1 MGSMDPMWLA
11 VRYLLDR
18 AYCRARAALDG
29 NPESGALTLEWLVIA
44 GILVGAAAL
53 TATFLR
59 GEDRGMGRQDPLTP
73 SARLRGRRA
82 GGPAATTGR

>member
-1 MGSMDPMWLA
+1 MDPLLLA

-44 GILVGAAAL
+44 FILVGAAA
-53 TATFLR
+53 TAAVFLK
-59 GEDRGMGRQDPLTP
+59 GKIAEWEHKIP
-73 SARLRGRRA
+73 
-82 GGPAATTGR
+82 

>member
-1 MGSMDPMWLA
+1 MWLA
-11 VRYLLDR
+11 VRYLIDR
-18 AYCRARAALDG
+18 ACCRTRAALDG

-59 GEDRGMGRQDPLTP
+59 SKISEWEGKIP
-73 SARLRGRRA
+73 
-82 GGPAATTGR
+82 